1 MESTDFLQIGFTTSS
16 LLETSVSTLNAS
28 LNGTTEGPPW
38 VFDDI
43 NQRIVVAA
51 LLFVIAVFGL
61 TGNILT
67 IVAVILSKKLHTIA
81 NVFVVNLTIAGG
93 LSCATLPFT
102 IANMIAN
109 TDKGIIPD
117 GLCTFVSL
125 MSYFSFSGTIVS
137 HALIAFDRYYRI
149 TKPCHKYHKM
159 FTKCRITIFIIC
171 AWIYANISVLFAI
184 ITNVN
189 IMYSQKYRVC
199 LPDIVD
205 PDVAKVSL
213 FRATTIDLFILI
225 LVMICYTAMFIYIYR
240 HNKKLLGM
248 FNVSKTIRTSL
259 PKRFGSK
266 TSSRKCIEAEQT
278 KQDKGFSGNAP
289 IILISVGPLSEVGND
304 NPSSD
309 LGDGNS
315 ETNVRNDEQLSDI
328 SVERS
333 SSSQSS
339 IVRES
344 SFGVRFTGSYDV
356 ARAELSQSLDT
367 LRPTNSPAINGEKR
381 RMHGQNHVCDPPSD
395 DVSSVSGSS
404 TGNETTEK
412 ECNKERRRHKKPKIS
427 SLSQEGVN
435 LRTTLNARQVKI
447 TMNMFLVVAVYV
459 VCITPYVVC
468 LIVDSLETIFP
479 YVAVFY
485 ALSNAINPAIYAWKH
500 PYFRAVFKP
509 MIQLKC
515 SKIPNPS
522 PILKFFTGYESR
534 RNRMW

>member
-248 FNVSKTIRTSL
+248 FNVSKT
-259 PKRFGSK
+259 
-266 TSSRKCIEAEQT
+266 
-278 KQDKGFSGNAP
+278 
-289 IILISVGPLSEVGND
+289 
-304 NPSSD
+304 
-309 LGDGNS
+309 
-315 ETNVRNDEQLSDI
+315 
-328 SVERS
+328 
-333 SSSQSS
+333 
-339 IVRES
+339 
-344 SFGVRFTGSYDV
+344 
-356 ARAELSQSLDT
+356 
-367 LRPTNSPAINGEKR
+367 
-381 RMHGQNHVCDPPSD
+381 
-395 DVSSVSGSS
+395 
-404 TGNETTEK
+404 
-412 ECNKERRRHKKPKIS
+412 
-427 SLSQEGVN
+427 EGVN